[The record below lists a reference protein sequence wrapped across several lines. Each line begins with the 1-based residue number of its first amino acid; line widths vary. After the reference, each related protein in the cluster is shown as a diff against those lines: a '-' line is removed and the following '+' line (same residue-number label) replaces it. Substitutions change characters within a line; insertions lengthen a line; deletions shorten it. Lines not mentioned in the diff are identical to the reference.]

1 MIGKK
6 KPQEDPQNL
15 IVRKEYKK
23 AIDIYRERLKEQPQN
38 ANLRLA
44 LADALLSN
52 SQVAEA
58 LREYKELAAKFTE
71 DHFILKAVA
80 IYKKMLKIRPDMK
93 DVEKLLAA
101 LSDGRD
107 VTEAPSP
114 GEPEVFEL
122 IDSDSESPEP
132 ETQEQPGLFKDL
144 SAEEF
149 KQIVTR
155 LSLRHFDRDALVM
168 KEGDPGDSLFI
179 IVRGSVRVTTKGPRQ
194 KEDSHGCL
202 DATADDDQVI
212 DKGISGPAPSVHL
225 LTQALLLCRR
235 HGLNDEDLE
244 VGPAE
249 WIMLR
254 AAENQILAVVAM
266 LTLGDFIEGTEAVGL
281 RDKRAIDPSHQP
293 CQAFPSSGGRKL
305 LDNAEGRMARERPK
319 LLQRRQCRALRVHSI
334 GHALIDRLYPSQRGD
349 DTPSRLLQP
358 RPRICPELPPAVV
371 RVRAGLIDHDQ
382 LLELR
387 PRTTF

>member
-38 ANLRLA
+38 TNLRLA

-58 LREYKELAAKFTE
+58 LREYKELAAKYTE

-107 VTEAPSP
+107 ISETPSP
-114 GEPEVFEL
+114 GEPEVFEV
-122 IDSDSESPEP
+122 IDSDSESSEP
-132 ETQEQPGLFKDL
+132 ETQEQPALFKDL

-149 KQIVTR
+149 KQIVAR
-155 LSLRHFDRDALVM
+155 LSLRHFDRDAEVM

-179 IVRGSVRVTTKGPRQ
+179 IVRGSVRVSTKGPRQ
-194 KEDSHGCL
+194 KELVLGNLGEGDFFGEVS
-202 DATADDDQVI
+202 
-212 DKGISGPAPSVHL
+212 L
-225 LTQALLLCRR
+225 LTGKPRTATVIATSVCDFLELTRADYESIIKKYPHIKQVM
-235 HGLNDEDLE
+235 EDFHRQ
-244 VGPAE
+244 
-249 WIMLR
+249 R
-254 AAENQILAVVAM
+254 AM
-266 LTLGDFIEGTEAVGL
+266 EAVA
-281 RDKRAIDPSHQP
+281 AIKKSY
-293 CQAFPSSGGRKL
+293 R
-305 LDNAEGRMARERPK
+305 EGA
-319 LLQRRQCRALRVHSI
+319 
-334 GHALIDRLYPSQRGD
+334 
-349 DTPSRLLQP
+349 
-358 RPRICPELPPAVV
+358 
-371 RVRAGLIDHDQ
+371 
-382 LLELR
+382 
-387 PRTTF
+387 